1 MNLPNKLTLLRIA
14 LVPPF
19 LIALFLPHWWAA
31 SASWCNWVAAGIFL
45 LASATDLID
54 GRYARKHGLVTEFGK
69 LMDPIADKLLT
80 ASALIML
87 SYMDYLHPF
96 ETIVFIARE
105 FIISGFRLL
114 AAKKGVIIAAD
125 KLGKLKTTL
134 QIVFITMLL
143 LCNEWPFRFLN
154 PYFTIAAQVLALITL
169 GISIIS
175 CVQYFLRNKGII
187 DFHDC

>member
-14 LVPPF
+14 LIPPF
-19 LIALFLPHWWAA
+19 LIALFLPHWWDS
-31 SASWCNWVAAGIFL
+31 SASWCNWVAALIFL
-45 LASATDLID
+45 LASLTDLID

-114 AAKKGVIIAAD
+114 AASKGVVIAAD
-125 KLGKLKTTL
+125 KLGKIKTTL
-134 QIVFITMLL
+134 QIIFITMLL
-143 LCNEWPFRFLN
+143 LCKEWPFCLLN
-154 PYFTIAAQVLALITL
+154 PDFTNVAQVLALITL
-169 GISIIS
+169 GISILS
-175 CVQYFLRNKGII
+175 CIQYFVKNKGII